1 MTQGHKENNQIN
13 QNLQRVT
20 RFYRILIVIS
30 VIIMIIAAYVT
41 YGYQI
46 KETRIAFGDNK
57 PKKVKINKNI
67 NIKSNSMGIGADLS
81 NIPSDGTIEDILNDV
96 IPNVCDYPS
105 SAKKVNEKCD
115 KKPLKCLKS
124 YEIDK
129 IIVQDPSF
137 ENQLF
142 IKLVTGKNKK
152 ETYTVVVDIS
162 KNNEVISQEGKIDK
176 KRCRELEDE
185 DNSDKDIKLD
195 ESFLEAGTDPT
206 HSHYVDAEEPK

>member
-1 MTQGHKENNQIN
+1 
-13 QNLQRVT
+13 
-20 RFYRILIVIS
+20 
-30 VIIMIIAAYVT
+30 MIIAAYLT

-46 KETRIAFGDNK
+46 KEISVAFDQNK
-57 PKKVKINKNI
+57 PKKVKINKKS
-67 NIKSNSMGIGADLS
+67 NIKNNSIGIGADLS
-81 NIPSDGTIEDILNDV
+81 NVPNDEVIEDILNDV

-137 ENQLF
+137 DNQLF
-142 IKLVTGKNKK
+142 IKLITGKNKK

-162 KNNEVISQEGKIDK
+162 KNNQVINSKGKIDK
-176 KRCRELEDE
+176 KRCRELEDRG
-185 DNSDKDIKLD
+185 DGDSDINLD
-195 ESFLEAGTDPT
+195 ESFLEAGTDPM
-206 HSHYVDAEEPK
+206 HSHYVGAQEPK